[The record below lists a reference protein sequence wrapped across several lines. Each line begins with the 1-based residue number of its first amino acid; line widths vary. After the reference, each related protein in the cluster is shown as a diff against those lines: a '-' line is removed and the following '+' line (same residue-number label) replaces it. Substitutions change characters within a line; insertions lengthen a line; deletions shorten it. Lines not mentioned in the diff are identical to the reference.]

1 MDFSKR
7 FCSSVTAEWIHFS
20 IPISHPFSL
29 LVHDVVNNIHCTLAF
44 ARHAHVGVYKL

>member
-20 IPISHPFSL
+20 IPCHLFSL
-29 LVHDVVNNIHCTLAF
+29 LVHDVVNNIHCMLAF
-44 ARHAHVGVYKL
+44 ARYAHVGVYKL